1 MENNNPIIK
10 TASQYTERK
19 PKRLYKILIVFG
31 FLASIITGF
40 IFFQLINIPFGFK
53 FNLALYLFVASVSI
67 LLLSSGILCLYSSRI
82 WLKIT
87 GIVPVLLSVIIIGL
101 TIIIKT
107 DYRMLYYKSFVPKPT
122 KTEWIEDVRFLKNQ
136 MIEKHCDISAMISIE
151 ELNDT
156 VKAIEKRI
164 PNLSD
169 SEILM
174 ELFKL
179 SSMPNDAH
187 TFPFIMFPCFDLHTF
202 PIQVYDFK
210 EGWIIIDAGRKNKG
224 LIGSKVIKI
233 GSKSIED
240 IYKTYPLFLAAESEY
255 AYKARFPYM
264 CFMAEWLAY
273 HNIIE
278 NIHKADFTLMKSNG
292 EKIIVSIPSI
302 EFYPHFLWSSVFPV
316 ENNTNPA
323 FSNPREDNYKFELN
337 KETGTLYVQFN
348 ICENQKGKETMD
360 EFTKKLEKF
369 VSNKNF
375 ERFVVD
381 IRNNDGG
388 NRVWSNFVKFI
399 RDNDKINKQGKL
411 FILIGRRTFSSAVLF
426 ANQLQMQTN
435 AIFVGEPTSQG
446 PKFYGGPKF
455 IELPNSKLV
464 FMVSS
469 HLAISGFPFD
479 KRKSIIPDIFIENSY
494 EDLIAGK
501 DRVLDTILNLTIPEK
516 YAKPLPANE
525 IMKFTGRYLYNPLEA
540 LDVNIKDSVLHVS
553 YSDFIPEGI
562 KRFKTTLFP
571 ISEGIFETSI
581 SDMTIHFSDIDSF
594 GSKKLIL
601 IWQGDTV
608 TFNKAQEGYSISM
621 ELFSEGKIEAGCEAI
636 YKNKDSHI
644 KHIDGLENMLNAMG
658 YNHLNKNDVE
668 NALHVL
674 KLNTK
679 LFPESSNTYDSYG
692 EALLKNGNKE
702 GAIKNYKKSIELNPN
717 NQNAIKVLTELEVD
731 I

>member
-1 MENNNPIIK
+1 MKNNNSVIK
-10 TASQYTERK
+10 AKNQNSEKK
-19 PKRLYKILIVFG
+19 PKRLFKILILIG
-31 FLASIITGF
+31 FLTSIITGF
-40 IFFQLINIPFGFK
+40 IFFRLINIPFGFK
-53 FNLALYLFVASVSI
+53 FNLALYLFGASVSV
-67 LLLSSGILCLYSSRI
+67 LLLACSVLCFYSSRI
-82 WLKIT
+82 WLKIV
-87 GIVPVLLSVIIIGL
+87 GIAPILLSVIIIGL
-101 TIIIKT
+101 IIIIKT
-107 DYRMLYYKSFVPKPT
+107 DYRILYYKSFPPKPT

-136 MIEKHCDISAMISIE
+136 MVEKHIDISAMISVE

-187 TFPFIMFPCFDLHTF
+187 TFPFIMFPCFDLNTF

-210 EGWIIIDAGRKNKG
+210 EGWIIIDAARKYKD
-224 LIGSKVIKI
+224 LIGSKIVKI
-233 GSKSIED
+233 GSESIED
-240 IYKTYPLFLAAESEY
+240 IYITYPLFLAAESEY
-255 AYKARFPYM
+255 AYKARFPHM
-264 CFMAEWLAY
+264 CFIAEWLAY

-278 NIHKADFTLMKSNG
+278 DIHKADFTLLKPNG
-292 EKIIVSIPSI
+292 DKIVVSIPTL

-316 ENNTNPA
+316 ENSTNPA
-323 FSNPREDNYKFELN
+323 FTNPREDNYKFELN
-337 KETGTLYVQFN
+337 KKTGTLYVQFN
-348 ICENQKGKETMD
+348 QCENQEGKETLD

-369 VSNKNF
+369 VNNNNF

-399 RDNDKINKQGKL
+399 CDNDKINKRGKL
-411 FILIGRRTFSSAVLF
+411 FVLIGRRTFSSAVLF

-479 KRKSIIPDIFIENSY
+479 KRKSIIPDIFIESSY
-494 EDLIAGK
+494 EDLIIGK
-501 DRVLDTILNLTIPEK
+501 DRALDTVLNLTIPEK
-516 YAKPLPANE
+516 HAKPLHENE
-525 IMKFTGRYLYNPLEA
+525 LVKFTGRYLYNPLEV
-540 LDVNIKDSVLHVS
+540 LDVNIKDSILYVS
-553 YSDFIPEGI
+553 YSDFIPDGL
-562 KRFKTTLFP
+562 KRFRSKLFP
-571 ISEGIFETSI
+571 ISEHTFGTKIPGMNI
-581 SDMTIHFSDIDSF
+581 NFSDIEGSV
-594 GSKKLIL
+594 SKKLIL
-601 IWQGDTV
+601 TWQGDTV
-608 TFNKAQEGYSISM
+608 TFNRAKEGYTISM
-621 ELFSEGKIEAGCEAI
+621 ELFSEGKIDAGCKI
-636 YKNKDSHI
+636 ILNNKESHI
-644 KHIDGLENMLNAMG
+644 KHINGLENILNAMG
-658 YNHLNKNDVE
+658 YNYLNKNDVK

-702 GAIKNYKKSIELNPN
+702 EAIKNYKKSIELNPN
-717 NQNAIKVLTELEVD
+717 NQNGIKVLTKLGVE

>member
-1 MENNNPIIK
+1 MKNNNPTIK
-10 TASQYTERK
+10 TASQNTERET
-19 PKRLYKILIVFG
+19 KRLFKILILFG
-31 FLASIITGF
+31 FVTSIITGF
-40 IFFQLINIPFGFK
+40 IFFQLIDIPFGFK
-53 FNLALYLFVASVSI
+53 FNLVLYLFVASVSI
-67 LLLSSGILCLYSSRI
+67 LLISSGILSLYSSRI

-87 GIVPVLLSVIIIGL
+87 GIVPILLAVIIIGL
-101 TIIIKT
+101 TIIIKI
-107 DYRMLYYKSFVPKPT
+107 DYRMLYYKSLAPKPT
-122 KTEWIEDVRFLKNQ
+122 KTEWIEDVTFLKNQ
-136 MIEKHCDISAMISIE
+136 MVQRHSDISAMISVE

-210 EGWIIIDAGRKNKG
+210 EGQIIIDAGRKYKD

-233 GSKSIED
+233 GSKSIKD
-240 IYKTYPLFLAAESEY
+240 IYESYPLFLAAESEY

-278 NIHKADFTLMKSNG
+278 DIHKADFTLIKSNG
-292 EKIIVSIPSI
+292 EKTIVSIPSI

-323 FSNPREDNYKFELN
+323 FVNPRENNYQFELN
-337 KETGTLYVQFN
+337 KETGMLYVQFN
-348 ICENQKGKETMD
+348 ICENQEGKETMD

-369 VSNKNF
+369 ASTNNF

-399 RDNDKINKQGKL
+399 CDNDKINKQGKL
-411 FILIGRRTFSSAVLF
+411 FVLIGRRTFSSAVLF

-435 AIFVGEPTSQG
+435 AIFIGEPTAQG
-446 PKFYGGPKF
+446 PKFYGNPQF

-469 HLAISGFPFD
+469 RLAISGFPFD
-479 KRKSIIPDIFIENSY
+479 KRKSIIPDIFIESSY

-501 DRVLDTILNLTIPEK
+501 DRVLDTIINLTIPEK
-516 YAKPLPANE
+516 YAKPLPPYD
-525 IMKFTGRYLYNPLEA
+525 IMKFTGRYLYNLLEA
-540 LDVNIKDSVLHVS
+540 LDVNIKDSILYVS
-553 YSDFIPEGI
+553 YSDFIPDGI
-562 KRFKTTLFP
+562 KRFKTKLHP
-571 ISEGIFETSI
+571 ISEGVFGTSI

-594 GSKKLIL
+594 ASKKLIL
-601 IWQGDTV
+601 IWQGDTI
-608 TFNKAQEGYSISM
+608 TFNKAPEDYTISM
-621 ELFSEGKIEAGCEAI
+621 ELFSEGKIQAGCEAI
-636 YKNKDSHI
+636 YKNKEIHI
-644 KHIDGLENMLNAMG
+644 KYINGLQNMLNAMG
-658 YNHLNKNDVE
+658 YNYLNEDDVE
-668 NALHVL
+668 NALHIL
-674 KLNTK
+674 KLNTI

-692 EALLKNGNKE
+692 EALRKNGNIE
-702 GAIKNYKKSIELNPN
+702 EAIKNYKKSIELNPN
-717 NQNAIKVLTELEVD
+717 NQNGIKVLTELEVQ